1 LRLVF
6 SHHWLADSSDE
17 AADAGDCAVYSSV
30 VTHKRWMLLQ
40 APFVPFLTE
49 HMYQNLRHLIDPEST
64 KGIDTSSVHYLM
76 LPQPKL
82 AAAFINPLLVE
93 AAVGGSSI
101 QL

>member
-1 LRLVF
+1 
-6 SHHWLADSSDE
+6 
-17 AADAGDCAVYSSV
+17 
-30 VTHKRWMLLQ
+30 MLLQ

>member
-30 VTHKRWMLLQ
+30 LTHKRWMLLQ

-49 HMYQNLRHLIDPEST
+49 HIYQNLRHLIDPEST
-64 KGIDTSSVHYLM
+64 KGIDTRSVHYLM
-76 LPQPKL
+76 LPQPKSV
-82 AAAFINPLLVE
+82 AFINPLLVE

-101 QL
+101 QI